1 MERERGSDGGKE
13 ERLVNVREPHH
24 MRFMNFPVFLA
35 LTERKTEDE
44 LWRER
49 WTDIS
54 KARERES

>member
-1 MERERGSDGGKE
+1 MEKERGSDGGKE

-35 LTERKTEDE
+35 LTERKTKDE

-54 KARERES
+54 